1 MKLKQLPDNLLCPE
15 CGDDKASYIHITKVI
30 VDQGYQIT
38 THTRTGA
45 MSQPGKP
52 KRQGG
57 SKVKIEFI
65 CKMGHRW
72 RLDFASH
79 KEQTLI
85 NLEGMIRHMPW
96 LGFPWKNL
104 QTYEPL

>member
-1 MKLKQLPDNLLCPE
+1 MNLKELPDNLLCPE
-15 CGDDKASYIHITKVI
+15 CGDDNAPHIFITKVI

-38 THTRTGA
+38 THTGTHA
-45 MSQPGKP
+45 MSEPGKS

-72 RLDFASH
+72 RLDFTSH
-79 KEQTLI
+79 EEQTLI
-85 NLEGMIRHMPW
+85 DLEALTRHMPW
-96 LGFPWKNL
+96 LGTPWRNS
-104 QTYEPL
+104 QTYGPL